1 MSAGRKKS
9 KRIKINERE
18 RWEQIV
24 RGINKKEIPVTLL
37 DHVVVNLLDGTQ
49 VSVDIRELLD
59 EGNDPDELEQ
69 MLNTRL
75 DALNSVIKDVDFHI
89 NLDSVAKTVQP
100 VTNDLLKNL

>member
-1 MSAGRKKS
+1 MSVGRKKS

-24 RGINKKEIPVTLL
+24 KGINKKEIPVTLL

-49 VSVDIRELLD
+49 VAVNIRELLD

-69 MLNTRL
+69 MLNSRL
-75 DALNSVIKDVDFHI
+75 DALNSIIKDVDFHI

>member
-24 RGINKKEIPVTLL
+24 KGINKKEIPVTLL

-49 VSVDIRELLD
+49 VAVNIRELLD

-69 MLNTRL
+69 MLNSRL
-75 DALNSVIKDVDFHI
+75 DALDSIIKDVDFHI

>member
-1 MSAGRKKS
+1 MSAARKKS

-24 RGINKKEIPVTLL
+24 KGINKKEIPVTLL
-37 DHVVVNLLDGTQ
+37 DHVVVNLMDGTQ
-49 VSVDIRELLD
+49 VAVNIRELLD
-59 EGNDPDELEQ
+59 EGQDPDELEK

-75 DALNSVIKDVDFHI
+75 NALDSIIKDVDFHI
-89 NLDSVAKTVQP
+89 NLDSVARAVQP

>member
-1 MSAGRKKS
+1 MPGARKKS

-49 VSVDIRELLD
+49 VAVNIRELLD

-69 MLNTRL
+69 MLNSRL
-75 DALNSVIKDVDFHI
+75 DALNSIIKDVDFHI

>member
-24 RGINKKEIPVTLL
+24 KGINKKEIPVTLL
-37 DHVVVNLLDGTQ
+37 DHVVVNLMDGTQ
-49 VSVDIRELLD
+49 VAVNIRELLD

-69 MLNTRL
+69 MLNSRL
-75 DALNSVIKDVDFHI
+75 DALNSIIKDVDFHI

>member
-1 MSAGRKKS
+1 MSAARKKS

-49 VSVDIRELLD
+49 VAVNIRELLD

-69 MLNTRL
+69 MLNSRL
-75 DALNSVIKDVDFHI
+75 DALTSVIKDVDFHI

>member
-1 MSAGRKKS
+1 MSAARKKS

-75 DALNSVIKDVDFHI
+75 DALSSVIKDVDFHI

>member
-24 RGINKKEIPVTLL
+24 KGINKKEIPVTLL

-49 VSVDIRELLD
+49 VAVNIRELLD

-69 MLNTRL
+69 MLNSRL
-75 DALNSVIKDVDFHI
+75 DALNSIIKDVDFHI

>member
-1 MSAGRKKS
+1 MSAARKKS

-37 DHVVVNLLDGTQ
+37 DHVIVNLLDGTQ
-49 VSVDIRELLD
+49 VAVNIRDLLD
-59 EGNDPDELEQ
+59 EGQDPDELEK
-69 MLNTRL
+69 MLNSRL
-75 DALNSVIKDVDFHI
+75 TALDSIIKDVDFHI
-89 NLDSVAKTVQP
+89 NLDSVAKAVQP